1 MPQIDDEQL
10 SPEQPTKIA
19 FCITDLDPG
28 GAEWALFHIVTRLNK
43 QKWGPQIFCLSAGG
57 ELVERFR
64 EQGIPVSCYGAKN
77 SKDLRVFSWLTSEL
91 KKFAPKIVQGFLF
104 HGNIVSRIAGYRA
117 GIPIRVAGHRVAERQ
132 KRWHLRIDRL
142 TKSLVHHHV
151 CVSRGVADF
160 VKSKLKL
167 KSHQVSVITN
177 GVDIN
182 QEVAKQNSI
191 RQELGLSETTRIILA
206 VGRLHP
212 QKGFAELIEVFKA
225 VANEIDD
232 THLLIVGDGP
242 EKPKLESRLQRSN
255 LESKVTLTGFRTDVP
270 ELMSEAEIYVLS
282 SRWEGMPNVLLQA
295 MLWELP
301 IVATDVEGV
310 SELIQDRI
318 SGRVVKPY
326 DAIGLWKSMRD
337 LLQDEKSQ
345 VSYAENAKA
354 TLYQDF
360 TWEKIVHEYDL
371 LYSSLLNEA
380 KSIHAAGLR

>member
-1 MPQIDDEQL
+1 MPQIDEEKIR
-10 SPEQPTKIA
+10 PELPIKIA

-43 QKWGPQIFCLSAGG
+43 EKWSLHVFCLSSGG
-57 ELVERFR
+57 ELVEKFK
-64 EQGIPVSCYGAKN
+64 EQGIPVSCFGAKS
-77 SKDLRVFSWLTSEL
+77 SKDLRVFSWLTTEL
-91 KKFAPKIVQGFLF
+91 KNFAPHIVQGFMF

-132 KRWHLRIDRL
+132 KRWHLRIDRF

-160 VKSKLKL
+160 VKDKLRL
-167 KSHQVSVITN
+167 KEQQVSVITN
-177 GVDIN
+177 GVDFK
-182 QEVAKQNSI
+182 QKVADQNTI

-212 QKGFAELIEVFKA
+212 QKGFEELLWAF
-225 VANEIDD
+225 NEIANQIDD
-232 THLLIVGDGP
+232 VHLLLVGNGP
-242 EKPKLESRLQRSN
+242 DKRKLESLMQICN
-255 LESKVTLTGFRTDVP
+255 LEGKVTLAGFRTDIP

-295 MLWELP
+295 MQSELP

-318 SGRVVKPY
+318 TGRVVKPR
-326 DAIGLWKSMRD
+326 DANGLWKSMEE
-337 LLQDEKSQ
+337 LLQDEVTQQEYSK
-345 VSYAENAKA
+345 NAK
-354 TLYQDF
+354 TLVMKEF
-360 TWEKIVHEYDL
+360 TWEKIVNEYDL
-371 LYSSLLNEA
+371 LYSLLINEVGSLQRA
-380 KSIHAAGLR
+380 